1 MVSWEWHSMEKET
14 AILEQGGQGARLTGV
29 DTGPHGSDTTTSG
42 VISATSMAVTWW
54 RAIRIANAC
63 A

>member
-1 MVSWEWHSMEKET
+1 MEKET